1 MLGPVLN
8 KETDT
13 RLVYSTSIGFR
24 ILCLSSGIAL
34 LLVVLS
40 GVQGS
45 FHFGEHLIGLSLSGI
60 CLASAL
66 YLERWVFDKECN
78 LFERHCGLLFLFSKL
93 QRPLDGLECVVL
105 REMNRDASQSDA
117 ARSTPLS
124 RRSASLSIQSANNEI
139 FKLDR
144 VNGSSVKTLGD
155 TAEVLSE
162 FCGIPLKMN

>member
-1 MLGPVLN
+1 MLGPVLK
-8 KETDT
+8 KETDA

-34 LLVVLS
+34 LLIVLS

-60 CLASAL
+60 CLVSAL
-66 YLERWVFDKECN
+66 YLERWVFDKESN
-78 LFERHCGLLFLFSKL
+78 LFERHCGLLFLFSRL

-105 REMNRDASQSDA
+105 REMNSHTSHT
-117 ARSTPLS
+117 ARSFRLS

-144 VNGSSVKTLGD
+144 VNGSRVKELND
-155 TAEVLSE
+155 TAEELSE
-162 FCGIPLKMN
+162 F